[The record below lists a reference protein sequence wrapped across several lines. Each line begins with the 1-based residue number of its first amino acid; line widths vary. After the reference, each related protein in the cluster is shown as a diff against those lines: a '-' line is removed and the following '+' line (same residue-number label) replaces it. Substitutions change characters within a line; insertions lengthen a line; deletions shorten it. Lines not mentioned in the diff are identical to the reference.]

1 MATSELLQLLDGEER
16 RLLQMADDSCLAWK
30 RALEDAVKRLHRKI
44 WEAKIEGQGV
54 ESHQLDDLPNPKQP
68 VEPLEVPI
76 LTPSA
81 GTSPQVISP
90 LSSGVNSDTS
100 SDVSGAS
107 GRSFPRQTTVAS
119 HQSPVRP
126 APAPARSLMPKEVY
140 GNEAPQNYDDN
151 WGEAYEDSDLS
162 EVEIVVQ
169 KKKTTGKKVD
179 QFLTRT
185 ENPEDARHLWK
196 MKVQTGMDYVA
207 GFLVLLNSLV
217 MMMELEFEGRA
228 AGVFVGYPSQF
239 DIHTLEDLFLL
250 LDRIFV
256 FLFFAE
262 WCVRL
267 YVEKRSFFSD
277 VANLFDTLLVFA
289 GIVDFFVALIASGG
303 EAGASRSIV
312 VLRLMRALKSLRAIR
327 MVRSL
332 RFFQG
337 LRVLVKA
344 CQCFLPSL
352 CWAMVL
358 LGIFMSMG
366 ALLLGNMLQEFVRD
380 ETASAEDREWI
391 WLRYGTTFQ
400 AMYTLFEVTFAGNW
414 PTSAR
419 PVLEKVS
426 SYFVLF
432 FVPYIC
438 IVVFAIIRVIS
449 AVFLKDTLDAA
460 QNDAE
465 QLVID
470 RLRLKE
476 QYVSRLEGIFRAI
489 DESGNGL
496 ISEERL
502 SNILSNPKVAAYFQ
516 TLDLDVH
523 EGAALF
529 HLLDNGDGEVT
540 LDEFI
545 DGIMRCKGPA
555 RAIDQVA
562 MHAELK
568 QLDVKVTKLF
578 RKLLKVSKASH
589 FEIKTRNASKQ
600 VSAMKVFRGEMAS
613 IASPTR
619 ALSKQLTSSAPTA
632 GIRQKDL
639 PEDCK

>member
-1 MATSELLQLLDGEER
+1 MATNELLQLLDGEER
-16 RLLQMADDSCLAWK
+16 ALLQMADDSCLAWK
-30 RALEDAVKRLHRKI
+30 RALEEAVKRVHRKI
-44 WEAKIEGQGV
+44 WEVKIIQGQGV
-54 ESHQLDDLPNPKQP
+54 ERHQLDDLPNPKRP
-68 VEPLEVPI
+68 VEPLEVPV

-81 GTSPQVISP
+81 SCSPQVISP
-90 LSSGVNSDTS
+90 ISPLSSCGNSDTS
-100 SDVSGAS
+100 SNISGAS

-126 APAPARSLMPKEVY
+126 APTTARSVMPKEVF
-140 GNEAPQNYDDN
+140 GNEVPQNDDEDDN
-151 WGEAYEDSDLS
+151 WGEAYEDSDI
-162 EVEIVVQ
+162 EMVQ
-169 KKKTTGKKVD
+169 QKTTKVKKVD

-185 ENPEDARHLWK
+185 ENPIDSQHLWK
-196 MKVQTGMDYVA
+196 MKVQTWMDYVA

-267 YVEKRSFFSD
+267 YVEKRSFFYD
-277 VANLFDTLLVFA
+277 VANLFDTFLVYA
-289 GIVDFFVALIASGG
+289 GIVDFFVALIAAGG

-465 QLVID
+465 LLVID
-470 RLRLKE
+470 RLRMKE
-476 QYVSRLEGIFRAI
+476 KYVNRLEGIFRAI

-540 LDEFI
+540 LEEFI

-589 FEIKTRNASKQ
+589 FEIKTRNANKQ
-600 VSAMKVFRGEMAS
+600 VSAMKVFRGEMAA
-613 IASPTR
+613 IASPPR
-619 ALSKQLTSSAPTA
+619 ALSKQLASSA

-639 PEDCK
+639 PEDHK

>member
-1 MATSELLQLLDGEER
+1 MFSLEKNVEET
-16 RLLQMADDSCLAWK
+16 
-30 RALEDAVKRLHRKI
+30 VKRMHRKLWDI
-44 WEAKIEGQGV
+44 KIGIETQGFV
-54 ESHQLDDLPNPKQP
+54 GPTPTHVSLDDLRQA
-68 VEPLEVPI
+68 E
-76 LTPSA
+76 A
-81 GTSPQVISP
+81 HHSPQSIPPFSPISP
-90 LSSGVNSDTS
+90 LSSGLVSEWS
-100 SDVSGAS
+100 SAGSEVSELS
-107 GRSFPRQTTVAS
+107 GQSFPRHAS
-119 HQSPVRP
+119 AESPESRKI
-126 APAPARSLMPKEVY
+126 PARALQDPAFDADELQMAHVVNQKDD
-140 GNEAPQNYDDN
+140 DDN
-151 WGEAYEDSDLS
+151 AHHSDDEELT
-162 EVEIVVQ
+162 VHP
-169 KKKTTGKKVD
+169 KKSAGKKMD
-179 QFLTRT
+179 KFMTRTTRT
-185 ENPEDARHLWK
+185 EQEIDAEQQWK
-196 MKVQTGMDYVA
+196 MKVQTWMDYIA
-207 GFLVLLNSLV
+207 GFLVMFNSLV

-228 AGVFVGYPSQF
+228 AGVLVGHSS
-239 DIHTLEDLFLL
+239 DLNIHMLEDLFSI
-250 LDRIFV
+250 LDRVFV

-262 WCVRL
+262 WSVRL
-267 YVEKRSFFSD
+267 YVEKKSFFLD
-277 VANLFDTLLVFA
+277 VANLFDTFLVFA
-289 GIVDFFVALIASGG
+289 GLVDFVITIVAIQG
-303 EAGASRSIV
+303 AGASRSIV

-358 LGIFMSMG
+358 LGIFMAMG
-366 ALLLGNMLQEFVRD
+366 ALLLGNMLQEYVIDDTLSR
-380 ETASAEDREWI
+380 EDREWI
-391 WLRYGTTFQ
+391 WRRYGTTFQ
-400 AMYTLFEVTFAGNW
+400 AMYTLFEITFAGNW

-419 PVLEKVS
+419 PVMEKVS
-426 SYFVLF
+426 PYFVLF

-438 IVVFAIIRVIS
+438 IVVFAIIRVIG

-476 QYVSRLEGIFRAI
+476 QYVNKLEGIFRAI
-489 DESGNGL
+489 DDTGNGL

-502 SNILSNPKVAAYFQ
+502 SSILSNPKVAAYFQ

-523 EGAALF
+523 ESAALF
-529 HLLDNGDGEVT
+529 HILDNGDGEVT

-600 VSAMKVFRGEMAS
+600 VAAMKAFRGEMGLG
-613 IASPTR
+613 SPGGVFSESLVPR
-619 ALSKQLTSSAPTA
+619 S
-632 GIRQKDL
+632 RQSYKATQ
-639 PEDCK
+639 EDGQ

>member
-1 MATSELLQLLDGEER
+1 MR
-16 RLLQMADDSCLAWK
+16 
-30 RALEDAVKRLHRKI
+30 
-44 WEAKIEGQGV
+44 
-54 ESHQLDDLPNPKQP
+54 PKK
-68 VEPLEVPI
+68 
-76 LTPSA
+76 S
-81 GTSPQVISP
+81 
-90 LSSGVNSDTS
+90 
-100 SDVSGAS
+100 
-107 GRSFPRQTTVAS
+107 
-119 HQSPVRP
+119 
-126 APAPARSLMPKEVY
+126 M
-140 GNEAPQNYDDN
+140 
-151 WGEAYEDSDLS
+151 
-162 EVEIVVQ
+162 
-169 KKKTTGKKVD
+169 GKKMD
-179 QFLTRT
+179 KFLTRT
-185 ENPEDARHLWK
+185 TRTEQETDAQQAWK
-196 MKVQTGMDYVA
+196 MKVQTWMDYIA
-207 GFLVLLNSLV
+207 GFLVMFNSLV

-228 AGVFVGYPSQF
+228 AGVLVGHSSNL
-239 DIHTLEDLFLL
+239 DIHTLEDLFLS
-250 LDRIFV
+250 LDRVFV

-262 WCVRL
+262 WSVRL
-267 YVEKRSFFSD
+267 YVEKKSFFLD
-277 VANLFDTLLVFA
+277 VANLFDTFLVFA
-289 GIVDFFVALIASGG
+289 GLVDFIITIVAIQG

-366 ALLLGNMLQEFVRD
+366 ALLLGNMLQEYVIDDTFSR
-380 ETASAEDREWI
+380 EDREWI
-391 WLRYGTTFQ
+391 WRRYGTTFQ
-400 AMYTLFEVTFAGNW
+400 AMYTLFEITFAGNW

-419 PVLEKVS
+419 PVMEKVS
-426 SYFVLF
+426 PYFVLF
-432 FVPYIC
+432 FIPYIC
-438 IVVFAIIRVIS
+438 IVVFAIIRVIG

-476 QYVSRLEGIFRAI
+476 HYVNKLEGIFRAI
-489 DESGNGL
+489 DETGNGL

-502 SNILSNPKVAAYFQ
+502 SSILSNPKVAAYFQ

-523 EGAALF
+523 ESAALF
-529 HLLDNGDGEVT
+529 HILDNGDGEVT

-568 QLDVKVTKLF
+568 QLDAKVTKLF

-600 VSAMKVFRGEMAS
+600 VTAMKVFRGELGLG
-613 IASPTR
+613 SPGR
-619 ALSKQLTSSAPTA
+619 ALSKSMGSMTFPRSGRNSYKATQ
-632 GIRQKDL
+632 
-639 PEDCK
+639 EDGQ

>member
-1 MATSELLQLLDGEER
+1 MTHARLLALLDQEEQQLLKI
-16 RLLQMADDSCLAWK
+16 ADDSCMAIK
-30 RALEDAVKRLHRKI
+30 ENIQEAVMRMHQMI
-44 WEAKIEGQGV
+44 WDMKMRSSTPNHAMSIDEVGSTSQPNEVNACAEARQRF
-54 ESHQLDDLPNPKQP
+54 SP
-68 VEPLEVPI
+68 
-76 LTPSA
+76 
-81 GTSPQVISP
+81 TSPMSP
-90 LSSGVNSDTS
+90 MSSGDNSIESDASGDSGLARQTSFQRHTTPAPPAEALPRAHGDDGEPMRLSSLGLDSLSVVNGDF
-100 SDVSGAS
+100 D
-107 GRSFPRQTTVAS
+107 
-119 HQSPVRP
+119 
-126 APAPARSLMPKEVY
+126 
-140 GNEAPQNYDDN
+140 
-151 WGEAYEDSDLS
+151 S
-162 EVEIVVQ
+162 EVAEVLATHQ
-169 KKKTTGKKVD
+169 TQSTKMGKKVD
-179 QFLTRT
+179 KFLVRT
-185 ENPEDARHLWK
+185 ENNPNQKDLWK
-196 MKVQTGMDYVA
+196 MRVQTGMDYVA
-207 GFLVLLNSLV
+207 GGLVLLNSIV
-217 MMMELEFEGRA
+217 MMLELEFEGRA
-228 AGVFVGYPSQF
+228 AGVFVGHQSNF
-239 DIHTLEDLFLL
+239 DVVYTEELFLA

-256 FLFFAE
+256 ILFLLE

-267 YVEKRSFFSD
+267 SVEKRSFFRD
-277 VANLFDTLLVFA
+277 VANMFDTFLVVAGLVDLVVSLL
-289 GIVDFFVALIASGG
+289 ASDDQ
-303 EAGASRSIV
+303 GASRSIV

-366 ALLLGNMLQEFVRD
+366 ALLLGNLLQDFVKD
-380 ETASAEDREWI
+380 ESMDPLDREWI
-391 WLRYGTTFQ
+391 WMRYGTSLQ
-400 AMYTLFEVTFAGNW
+400 ATYTLFEITFAGSW
-414 PTSAR
+414 PLHAR
-419 PVLEKVS
+419 PVLEKAS

-432 FVPYIC
+432 FVPYIV
-438 IVVFAIIRVIS
+438 IVVFAIIRVIG

-476 QYVSRLEGIFRAI
+476 QYVNKLEGIFRAI
-489 DESGNGL
+489 DDSGNGL

-502 SNILSNPKVAAYFQ
+502 SYILSNPKVAAYFQ

-562 MHAELK
+562 MHAEIK
-568 QLDVKVTKLF
+568 NLDTKVTKLF
-578 RKLLKVSKASH
+578 KKLMKVSKASV
-589 FEIKTRNASKQ
+589 EVKQRNMSKS
-600 VSAMKVFRGEMAS
+600 VTAMKVFRGETAS
-613 IASPTR
+613 ASFGGLPSPTR
-619 ALSKQLTSSAPTA
+619 
-632 GIRQKDL
+632 
-639 PEDCK
+639 